1 MDAVL
6 NWLWQ
11 GLVVA
16 AALRVMLFALERV
29 SANVR
34 YAVCWAAALFVIA
47 LPVLPSLQSTPAVAL
62 PDAFRATQVDAIVS
76 LPDAWWTSTI
86 VILAAW
92 TLWAGIQ
99 IVRFVSAIVAI
110 RRARSRSRAFPLSA
124 ESVLPHW
131 HRVRRQG
138 RGATLVVSDSVTT
151 AAVLGWG
158 SPMIA
163 VAPSLVETLEADEI
177 DRILIH
183 EWAHVQRR
191 DDLVNILH
199 VVVRIVAGWH
209 PALRWIDRRLHVE
222 REIACDE
229 ITVAITGSPK
239 SYAECLVKLA
249 SLKGAPAALRTA
261 PAVFTP
267 SSLRA
272 RIVKIVSPSSSIAPA
287 WARSLAAAIVAV
299 LCLISVGVG
308 GLDVVEATAFAM
320 PMVLP
325 SRVLVTTPDPVAP
338 IAPATRSMDMT
349 SERSPRPT
357 LARALPVQRPTADQP
372 VASSTPRTEPDVPRS
387 TDAGN
392 VVPAPPAVETGAGS
406 IVGQPIPVV
415 TAVPLERSDV
425 KAKPPQSPW
434 SAAAAGGTVL
444 GRKSK
449 DASIATAG
457 FFSRFARR
465 VAGSF

>member
-11 GLVVA
+11 GGVVA
-16 AALRVMLFALERV
+16 VALRLMLFALERA

-47 LPVLPSLQSTPAVAL
+47 LPGLPSLQSTPAL
-62 PDAFRATQVDAIVS
+62 PDAFRATPGDAIIS
-76 LPDAWWTSTI
+76 LPDAWWTSML

-99 IVRFVSAIVAI
+99 IVRFVSAIIAI
-110 RRARSRSRAFPLSA
+110 RRARACSRAFPLQA

-131 HRVRRQG
+131 RRVCRDG
-138 RGATLVVSDSVTT
+138 RSATLVLSDSVTT

-158 SPMIA
+158 SPTIA
-163 VAPSLVETLEADEI
+163 VAPSLVKTLEADEL
-177 DRILIH
+177 DRVLIH

-191 DDLVNILH
+191 DDLVNILQIL
-199 VVVRIVAGWH
+199 VRIIVGWH
-209 PALRWIDRRLHVE
+209 PALWWIDHRLHIE

-229 ITVAITGSPK
+229 ITVAVTGSPK
-239 SYAECLVKLA
+239 SYAECLMKLA
-249 SLKGAPAALRTA
+249 SLRATPAAMRTA
-261 PAVFTP
+261 PAVCTP

-272 RIVKIVSPSSSIAPA
+272 RVVKIVSPHSSIAPA
-287 WARSLAAAIVAV
+287 WSRSIAAAIVTA

-308 GLDVVEATAFAM
+308 GLNFVEPTALAM
-320 PMVLP
+320 PLVVP
-325 SRVLVTTPDPVAP
+325 SRILTSTQDGVAP
-338 IAPATRSMDMT
+338 IALPTRSLDML
-349 SERSPRPT
+349 SDRSPRPT
-357 LARALPVQRPTADQP
+357 MARASSSAQRPRAEP
-372 VASSTPRTEPDVPRS
+372 PAASSTPRTGPD
-387 TDAGN
+387 
-392 VVPAPPAVETGAGS
+392 APPTAEAANHVDAPAATVGAEPAAVE
-406 IVGQPIPVV
+406 PIPGVRPI
-415 TAVPLERSDV
+415 PLERSDV
-425 KAKPPQSPW
+425 RPEARQSPW
-434 SAAAAGGTVL
+434 SAAAAGGTAL

-449 DASIATAG
+449 GAGVATAG